1 MDHAAAP
8 LTLSG
13 QAELASTGMQPI
25 MHVLSPLQYGPGPVI
40 VSESNID
47 AVLSDL
53 VEQLDVGRSP
63 SPSRYTS
70 PVPQ

>member
-25 MHVLSPLQYGPGPVI
+25 MHELSPLQYGPGPVI

-47 AVLSDL
+47 AMLSDL